1 VLILTVLSGPDRGRK
16 FELPDNEPQLIGR
29 STEAL
34 LLTDQ
39 TISRRHA
46 ELTPDDGRWYIND
59 LKSANGTFLNGQRVT
74 KRTLLQPGDQIR
86 VGNTLL
92 VYGREQKAAPLVR
105 MAGQGEI
112 ESHIER
118 TVAASQDS
126 MIMAV
131 PDPTEAAAFNLNA
144 IYQLL
149 ELIGSTVERK
159 ELLTKVMDLIFENFK
174 ADRGFILL
182 QDRESGDLEPVVVR
196 HKRAPSDREEK
207 QIAISH
213 TIVDYVVNRRQGV
226 LSGNAMNDLRF
237 SSGDSVQRY
246 AIRSA
251 LCVPVIFKDELF
263 GVIQLDSKVANYTYT
278 DDQLHLLTAIGVQTG
293 LALANMRLY
302 EDRLARERL
311 AAIGQT
317 VASLSHAIKN
327 IIQGL
332 SGGAEVVDM
341 GLRKESPKL
350 VQSGWQVVKAN
361 VERISRLTLNM
372 LAFSK
377 PRNPEL
383 EMVNLNNVLA
393 EAVELVQ
400 KRYDAKKV
408 ALLPALEED
417 MPPVPLDAAG
427 IHQVVL
433 NLLNNALEAVE
444 ENKGAVTLSSE
455 YDPQAGRARVS
466 VADNGVGIDPEIRKH
481 LFQPFYSTKGQKG
494 TGLGLAVTKKIV
506 EEHGG
511 VIRVESTVH
520 QGTTFTI
527 ELPTTAAGLPS
538 SSDTAG
544 PALRADD
551 EPEESADS

>member
-1 VLILTVLSGPDRGRK
+1 MLILTVLSGPDKGRR
-16 FELPDNEPQLIGR
+16 FELPDDEPQLIGR

-46 ELTPDDGRWYIND
+46 ELTPDEGRWYIND
-59 LKSANGTFLNGQRVT
+59 LKSSNGTFVNGQRVA

-92 VYGREQKAAPLVR
+92 VYGREPKQAPAVR
-105 MAGQGEI
+105 MAGQSEI
-112 ESHIER
+112 DSHIER

-131 PDPTEAAAFNLNA
+131 PDPTEAAAINLNVLYA
-144 IYQLL
+144 ML

-159 ELLTKVMDLIFENFK
+159 DLLTKVMDLIFDNFK

-182 QDRESGDLEPVVVR
+182 QNRETGELQPAVVR
-196 HKRAPSDREEK
+196 HKRAPSDPEEK

-213 TIVDYVVNRRQGV
+213 TIVDHVVRRRQGV
-226 LSGNAMNDLRF
+226 LSSNAMNDLRF

-251 LCVPVIFKDELF
+251 LCVPIIFKDELF

-341 GLRKESPKL
+341 GLRKDSPKL
-350 VQSGWQVVKAN
+350 VNSGWQVVKAN

-383 EMVNLNNVLA
+383 EMVNLNTLLT

-408 ALLPALEED
+408 ALLPVLEEH
-417 MPPVPLDAAG
+417 MPPVPLDASG
-427 IHQVVL
+427 VHQAVL
-433 NLLNNALEAVE
+433 NLLNNALDAVE
-444 ENKGAVTLSSE
+444 EGKGAVTLTSE
-455 YDPQAGRARVS
+455 YNAQSNRVRIS
-466 VADNGVGIDPEIRKH
+466 VADNGVGIDAEMRQH
-481 LFQPFYSTKGQKG
+481 LFEPFYSTKGQKG

-506 EEHGG
+506 DEHRGT
-511 VIRVESTVH
+511 ISVESTPGH
-520 QGTTFTI
+520 GTTFTI
-527 ELPTTAAGLPS
+527 EIPTTAAPVRS
-538 SSDTAG
+538 PSDTAG
-544 PALRADD
+544 PSFRPDFDLDDSAL
-551 EPEESADS
+551 